1 MTPITTIIRQNQGL
15 NLLLDCLNCISNKDR
30 AEQGLYKELWEI
42 IDMYYGGKNNGEN
55 I

>member
-1 MTPITTIIRQNQGL
+1 MSRTPVTLVMRGSM
-15 NLLLDCLNCISNKDR
+15 LDCLDCIR
-30 AEQGLYKELWEI
+30 VEQELYKELWEI

>member
-1 MTPITTIIRQNQGL
+1 MDRKEIRYDLQQA
-15 NLLLDCLNCISNKDR
+15 IQ
-30 AEQGLYKELWEI
+30 ELYKELWEI